1 MLKVSI
7 CIPTYNRSDY
17 LQYAVNSVLGQTYQN
32 FELIICDD
40 GSTDNTPE
48 VVNSWDDSRLRYL
61 RHPQNIGRSRN
72 MRSGFE
78 AAVGD
83 YFIKFD
89 DDDALTPEF
98 LAKTVA
104 VLDNNPEVDFV
115 CSDHW
120 IINGKGEREE
130 FATAENSAKWSKNKF
145 KPGLI
150 PNLLQETFINQS
162 LQVGSTLFHRSC
174 LQAVDYMRPEA
185 DGCEDFDLL
194 VRIAIAGFQG
204 YFLPE
209 LLMEYRFH
217 GGQTSL
223 KQDIHF
229 LTAKAFCIDSY
240 NFSDPQLEQI
250 RLNKLAT
257 TQQGLGLRLVEKGE
271 SDRGRKL
278 LQQSLKHLGGSNR
291 TYLGLVLS
299 YLPHSWRIAIVQQF
313 RNSRSQDY
321 AEKVR
326 EIPVLPNL

>member
-48 VVNSWDDSRLRYL
+48 VVNNWDDSRLRYL

-78 AAVGD
+78 TAVGD

-130 FATAENSAKWSKNKF
+130 SATAENSAKWGKNKF
-145 KPGLI
+145 KSGII
-150 PNLLQETFINQS
+150 PNLIQETFINQS
-162 LQVGSTLFHRSC
+162 LQVGSTLFRRSC

-229 LTAKAFCIDSY
+229 LSAKAFCIDSY

-313 RNSRSQDY
+313 RSSRSQDY

-326 EIPVLPNL
+326 

>member
-130 FATAENSAKWSKNKF
+130 RQK
-145 KPGLI
+145 
-150 PNLLQETFINQS
+150 
-162 LQVGSTLFHRSC
+162 
-174 LQAVDYMRPEA
+174 
-185 DGCEDFDLL
+185 
-194 VRIAIAGFQG
+194 
-204 YFLPE
+204 
-209 LLMEYRFH
+209 
-217 GGQTSL
+217 
-223 KQDIHF
+223 
-229 LTAKAFCIDSY
+229 
-240 NFSDPQLEQI
+240 I
-250 RLNKLAT
+250 RLNGAKI
-257 TQQGLGLRLVEKGE
+257 
-271 SDRGRKL
+271 
-278 LQQSLKHLGGSNR
+278 SL
-291 TYLGLVLS
+291 
-299 YLPHSWRIAIVQQF
+299 
-313 RNSRSQDY
+313 
-321 AEKVR
+321 
-326 EIPVLPNL
+326 NLD

>member
-78 AAVGD
+78 TAVGD

-130 FATAENSAKWSKNKF
+130 SATAENSAKWGKNKF
-145 KPGLI
+145 KPGII
-150 PNLLQETFINQS
+150 PNLIQETFINQS
-162 LQVGSTLFHRSC
+162 LQVGSTLFRRSC

-229 LTAKAFCIDSY
+229 LSAKAFCIDSY

-257 TQQGLGLRLVEKGE
+257 TQQGLGLRLVEKGQ

-313 RNSRSQDY
+313 RSSRSQDY

-326 EIPVLPNL
+326 